1 MSRRLNYMNTAKGE
15 SSTNLPP
22 GMNPTPDRRWWQDA
36 VFYQIYPLSFADSND
51 DGFGDLEGLI
61 TKLDYLSDTLG
72 VDAIWLSP
80 FFKSPMAD
88 WGYDVS
94 DHTDVDPIFG
104 DLATAER
111 LFEEIHKRGMK
122 VIVDYLMNH
131 TSLEHTWFTESRA
144 SRDNP
149 KRDWYVWRDPKPD
162 GTEPNN
168 WVSVFSGPAWTLD
181 PTTGQYYRHTF
192 LAHQPDLN
200 WRNPEVREAMFDVAR
215 FWLDRGV
222 DGFRVDAAHQM
233 MKDPRERDNPPA
245 PDDRPRPWKDMG
257 QYDYFIHLYD
267 FGHPDVHEAH
277 REFQAVLD
285 TYPHQPFS
293 IGEIHIFDLPEWAA
307 YYGEHLDQIVPF
319 NFHLMVTPWEAQQ
332 VRATVE
338 SVLWHVPSGGW
349 TNWLLGNHDEI
360 RLATRLGK
368 LNARLAAM
376 LLLTLRGTPFL
387 YYGDE
392 LGLLESRIGP
402 EDGRDPWGAN
412 VPYLSRDGC
421 RTPMQW
427 DDSPNAGFCPS
438 TPWLPLDSDQKEL
451 NVAAEIED
459 PASMLSLYRRLIQ
472 YRKATPA
479 LIDGKYL
486 TNQVSNEDVFVYE
499 RFTEDQRILVAL
511 NMSDQLQLIEI
522 EEGTV
527 VMSTSHAAGRQ
538 VGAEGLFLGRR
549 EGVIVE
555 VSATEG

>member
-1 MSRRLNYMNTAKGE
+1 MSRRLNYMTLAKGE
-15 SSTNLPP
+15 SCTNLPP
-22 GMNPTPDRRWWQDA
+22 GMTQNPDRKWWQDA

-51 DGFGDLEGLI
+51 DGFGDLEGI
-61 TKLDYLSDTLG
+61 ISKLDYLSETLG

-80 FFKSPMAD
+80 FFRSPMAD

-104 DLATAER
+104 DLATAKR
-111 LFEEIHKRGMK
+111 LFEEIHKRDMK

-131 TSLEHTWFTESRA
+131 TSLEHAWFTESRS
-144 SRDNP
+144 SRDDP

-162 GTEPNN
+162 GSAPNN

-181 PTTGQYYRHTF
+181 PETGQYYRHTF

-215 FWLDRGV
+215 FWLDLGV

-245 PDDRPRPWKDMG
+245 PGDRPRPWKDMG
-257 QYDYFIHLYD
+257 EYDYFIHLYD
-267 FGHPDVHEAH
+267 FGHPDVHQAH

-285 TYPHQPFS
+285 EYPNQPFA
-293 IGEIHIFDLPEWAA
+293 IGEIHIFDLPEWAT

-319 NFHLMVTPWEAQQ
+319 NFHLMVTPWEAET

-338 SVLWHVPSGGW
+338 SVLWHVPNGGW

-360 RLATRLGK
+360 RLATRVGN
-368 LNARLAAM
+368 LNARLGAM

-392 LGLLESRIGP
+392 LGLPETRVGA

-427 DDSPNAGFCPS
+427 DDTENAGFCLS
-438 TPWLPLDSDQKEL
+438 TPWLPLDPDQKGL
-451 NVAAEIED
+451 NVAAEIDD
-459 PASMLSLYRRLIQ
+459 PGSMLSLYRSLIG
-472 YRKATPA
+472 YRRANPA
-479 LIDGKYL
+479 LREGKYL

-499 RFTEDQRILVAL
+499 RFTDDQRFLVAL
-511 NMSDQLQLIEI
+511 NMSDQLQLIAI

-527 VMSTSHAAGRQ
+527 VLSTSQADGRQ
-538 VGAEGLFLGRR
+538 VGPEGLFLGRR

-555 VSATEG
+555 VSATES